1 MLSEDSAPQFFLQLC
16 GSLLGNT
23 EQLETSEDRKVLRF
37 ELSAL
42 SRKGGRNEVM
52 GKALALE
59 LDMGLNFTS
68 VTYPGQVFNVSK
80 CSFLSLFLSPNTYL
94 FGCIRP

>member
-1 MLSEDSAPQFFLQLC
+1 
-16 GSLLGNT
+16 
-23 EQLETSEDRKVLRF
+23 
-37 ELSAL
+37 
-42 SRKGGRNEVM
+42 M

-59 LDMGLNFTS
+59 LDVGLNFTS

-80 CSFLSLFLSPNTYL
+80 CSFLSFFLSPNTYL